1 MAALK
6 GQTNP
11 KAKLTDDEVRE
22 IKRLIA
28 LRKTLCNKIL
38 ARKYGV
44 SHKTMKGISAGESW
58 KHIT

>member
-6 GQTNP
+6 GEVNP
-11 KAKLTDDEVRE
+11 RAKLTDAQVRE
-22 IKRLIA
+22 IKKLIA
-28 LRKTLCNKIL
+28 LRKTLCNKTL